1 MKFSTITTLLLTSVG
16 VSLAAPGATLTKRAP
31 ATAIESVTGDNGI
44 TTPLPIQP
52 GMVDNCDKFY
62 FVKAQDNCLKISAE
76 YGISFDQFKEWNP
89 TVGKDCLSLW
99 ADANVCVR
107 TIDFKYPE
115 ESLCF
120 NVAGA
125 IPWGE
130 ERDDALKAVTAW
142 CSAGGGNGIYNVG
155 EIRKKCANSP
165 SGKGR
170 FVFNVYN
177 QWGVRQAF
185 TPSIC
190 NHHVGFPIRECEAGA
205 QAYIQSWKME
215 TFYLEGK
222 C

>member
-1 MKFSTITTLLLTSVG
+1 MKFSTIATLLFTSAG
-16 VSLAAPGATLTKRAP
+16 VTLAAPGATLTKRAP

-76 YGISFDQFKEWNP
+76 FGISFDQFKEWNP

-115 ESLCF
+115 KAVCF
-120 NVAGA
+120 NAAGA
-125 IPWGE
+125 IPWGQ
-130 ERDDALKAVTAW
+130 DKNDAIKAVAAW
-142 CSAGGGNGIYNVG
+142 CSGGGGNGIYNVD
-155 EIRKKCANSP
+155 EVRKTCVNAP
-165 SGKGR
+165 SGNGK
-170 FVFNVYN
+170 FLFTVYN
-177 QWGVRQAF
+177 QWGVRKALIN
-185 TPSIC
+185 PPCSY
-190 NHHVGFPIRECEAGA
+190 NVGFPIHECEAGA

-215 TFYLEGK
+215 TFHQEGK